1 LKLLQRI
8 HQFPDEADVEERA
21 KDLALMADTAIDGFP
36 VGFFRG
42 PICSMP
48 LNLVNRRLE
57 ILSAQLRQLP
67 TAAIAP
73 LQRFAAEGK
82 LNTSQTAANK
92 ILTRQGDVDEIS
104 IDDVDVLELKPNF
117 FGLGINL
124 NHLIKRLVR
133 RFKKQPN
140 LL

>member
-1 LKLLQRI
+1 VFRPTLKLLQRI

-104 IDDVDVLELKPNF
+104 IDVDVLELKPNF
-117 FGLGINL
+117 FG
-124 NHLIKRLVR
+124 RTWY
-133 RFKKQPN
+133 
-140 LL
+140 